1 LWYSLYGLRV
11 ASDVPLL
18 TTPTVSAARRP
29 ADLTFRL
36 RTPDGAPPVALGPA
50 VAALRCE
57 HGAVMVQK
65 HAGPNGTWLVM
76 PDQARFHIHAG
87 GRHVDVYPEPAL
99 DQRLLGLLLVG
110 QVSIVALQALGDPCL
125 HAGAVV
131 TEQGGIAFLGHK
143 GHGKSTMTAAFLRRG
158 ATLLTD
164 DALPLRRVGE
174 AVYGAPGVP
183 FMKVWRETAERAL
196 EIPEELPNLVA
207 DLEKKLLDIEGR
219 FVFADSPARL
229 RAIYVLERVDSA
241 AGGQM
246 CTISPLS
253 GREALAALLTHT
265 SYGTL
270 LQPTEAARLL
280 PLYVRLAAQASVR
293 VLRYPTG
300 IEYQDAVHA
309 HVLADVGRVTAA

>member
-1 LWYSLYGLRV
+1 MYSLYGLRI
-11 ASDVPLL
+11 ASDVSLL
-18 TTPTVSAARRP
+18 IAPSSPARGRP

-36 RTPDGAPPVALGPA
+36 VKLGAVPAVGLGAA

-65 HAGPNGTWLVM
+65 HVGPDGTWLVM
-76 PDQARFHIHAG
+76 PHQASFHIRAG
-87 GRHVDVYPEPAL
+87 GSLVDVYPDPGL

-110 QVSIVALQALGDPCL
+110 QVSIVALQALGYPCL
-125 HAGAVV
+125 HAGAVA
-131 TEQGGIAFLGHK
+131 TERGGIAFLGSK
-143 GHGKSTMTAAFLRRG
+143 GQGKSTMTAAFLRRG

-164 DALPLRRVGE
+164 DALPLRVVE
-174 AVYGAPGVP
+174 DAICGAPGVP

-196 EIPEELPNLVA
+196 EIPEELPNLLA
-207 DLEKKLLDIEGR
+207 DLEKKLLDIAGR
-219 FVFADSPARL
+219 FGFADAPVRL
-229 RAIYVLERVDSA
+229 RAIYVLERVD
-241 AGGQM
+241 AGAS

-270 LQPTEAARLL
+270 LRPAEAARLL
-280 PLYVRLAAQASVR
+280 PLYARMAAQASVR

-300 IEYQDAVHA
+300 FEYQDAVHA
-309 HVLADVGRVTAA
+309 QVMADAARLTAV